1 MCDINLKFAICH
13 HHHVIITSSGI
24 PLVHFGYFGKGVG
37 RRWRRL
43 FEAKRLLTFHIY
55 RVNAYS
61 SKYGMP
67 DQYWIVC
74 LVLTWTLVYGGLA
87 RNFVNTTLYNS
98 VAYSPDVVPPRLE
111 NVPVQHLGQKIKQ
124 VSLNFFFLKYISVP
138 VAHVCYFDLR

>member
-1 MCDINLKFAICH
+1 M
-13 HHHVIITSSGI
+13 
-24 PLVHFGYFGKGVG
+24 
-37 RRWRRL
+37 
-43 FEAKRLLTFHIY
+43 
-55 RVNAYS
+55 
-61 SKYGMP
+61 
-67 DQYWIVC
+67 
-74 LVLTWTLVYGGLA
+74 LTWTLVYGGLA